1 MEGAG
6 KLEREPGSRAQKP
19 QQIRETAA
27 RLFIEQGY
35 GTVSMDAIARA
46 AGVSKATIYAHFA
59 DKAELFGAIMHEE
72 CLRAW
77 PDIADLDGELSDI
90 GAALLALGR
99 AYASTLSDPRV
110 VAVYRMVVAEAPR
123 FPELGRAFFENGPK
137 MVTDRLALYLARA
150 AAQGRLG
157 LPDPRFAAQQFLAL
171 LRGEYHLRSVLQ
183 LAPAATAAEIDAV
196 AAGATAVFLG
206 AYGREASMLR
216 RAAPHE
222 MED

>member
-6 KLEREPGSRAQKP
+6 KLERERGTRALKP

-27 RLFIEQGY
+27 RLFIEHGY
-35 GTVSMDAIARA
+35 GAVSMDAIARA
-46 AGVSKATIYAHFA
+46 AGVSKATIYAHFV
-59 DKAELFGAIMHEE
+59 DKAELFGAIMYEE

-77 PDIADLDGELSDI
+77 PDIALLDGEPGDV
-90 GAALLALGR
+90 GTALLGLGR
-99 AYASTLSDPRV
+99 AYAATLSDPRV

-150 AAQGRLG
+150 AAQGRLA
-157 LPDPRFAAQQFLAL
+157 LSDARFAAQQFLAL

-183 LAPAATAAEIDAV
+183 LAPPVEPAEIDAV

-206 AYGREASMLR
+206 AYGVSQPVR
-216 RAAPHE
+216 
-222 MED
+222 